1 MKNKFR
7 ILVTALI
14 FGLIIGISS
23 FSFASSAPNPPGG
36 GHGNSGNSAGGG
48 GFLPI
53 GSGLM
58 IMLGMG
64 AAYGAKKVYKAF
76 KKDDEK
82 TVKLFI
88 SDR

>member
-7 ILVTALI
+7 ILVTAMI
-14 FGLIIGISS
+14 FGLMIGISS
-23 FSFASSAPNPPGG
+23 VSFASSAPNPPGG
-36 GHGNSGNSAGGG
+36 GHGNSGNSAGG

-76 KKDDEK
+76 KKNDE
-82 TVKLFI
+82 
-88 SDR
+88 